1 MLRSLDDHLAA
12 VSPVRAQSIDVVGQ
26 ARLPLEILRNRS
38 SCRIIMQSAVD
49 PRRAIH
55 PTRHL
60 ASICL
65 AATDHGLADGLILL
79 SSPPAG
85 EGLL

>member
-60 ASICL
+60 ASFCL
-65 AATDHGLADGLILL
+65 VAARWAGADSLILL
-79 SSPPAG
+79 SAPPVG
-85 EGLL
+85 